1 MVQLFISHVRPILD
15 YCSTVWNVG
24 YMGDLRLLE
33 AVQRRWTREIEGL
46 GQLEY
51 SERLKEAGLYS
62 VAGRF
67 LRMDL
72 IKVWKAFHCEV
83 DVGLRGIF
91 EVAQY
96 AGTRGHSFKLSIP
109 VCHTEVRRRSLGVR
123 CVSEWN
129 ALSPLT
135 VESANVETFKRRL
148 DCELGHELFATLR

>member
-1 MVQLFISHVRPILD
+1 MR
-15 YCSTVWNVG
+15 
-24 YMGDLRLLE
+24 
-33 AVQRRWTREIEGL
+33 
-46 GQLEY
+46 QLEY
-51 SERLKEAGLYS
+51 AERLKEAGLYS

-72 IKVWKAFHCEV
+72 IKVWKAFHCEI

-91 EVAQY
+91 ETAQY

-109 VCHTEVRRRSLGVR
+109 ICHSEVKRRSLGVR

-135 VESANVETFKRRL
+135 VESGSLEMFKRRL
-148 DCELGHELFATLR
+148 DRELGHKLFASI